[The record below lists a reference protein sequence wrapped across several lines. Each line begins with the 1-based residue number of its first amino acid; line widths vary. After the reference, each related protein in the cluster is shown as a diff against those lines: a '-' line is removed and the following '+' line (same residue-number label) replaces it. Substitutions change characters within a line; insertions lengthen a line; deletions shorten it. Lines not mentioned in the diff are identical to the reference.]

1 MLSPP
6 EIPIEGATT
15 RDPEEARVMVYH
27 GLTYSHSGL
36 TDPAVMPGYVA
47 VAKWKHEMSLAWTVL
62 NPSLPEWSE
71 VAGWF
76 ENRNWDVG
84 MDMQAFARP
93 DGAERTMVYNADAR
107 GWVPRPREPQPTP
120 KKKSKPTVQPKEEKK
135 GDSSRKKRRRPAAT
149 EPGEK
154 DENREVVNVKPKDSD
169 SAAAEDDDQGEV
181 TPHPQA
187 EDDEPRVADKQER
200 TKEKTKGV
208 VLKKA
213 DDPTVKERA
222 EAVLGEKAPHPQV
235 GKQAYEEASVEAV
248 DDRMPRPPMG
258 IQMRRTWKQS
268 LDPWVDCLVALRKF
282 DLIVLT
288 EQPMMKKNVGQCLRP
303 LLQEKKR
310 RRKGGLRR

>member
-1 MLSPP
+1 MVQTSEEKKASGPMPPWKALPLILPWDDSYRETYHTDFEPSKSHPDLAWRCPMTSLSYANYTNPDVMHGFVGQDRPWMLSPP

-15 RDPEEARVMVYH
+15 RDPENVRVMVYH
-27 GLTYSHSGL
+27 GLTYSHSVL

-62 NPSLPEWSE
+62 NPSLPAWSE

-93 DGAERTMVYNADAR
+93 DGAERTMAYNADAR
-107 GWVPRPREPQPTP
+107 GWVPRPRKPQLAP
-120 KKKSKPTVQPKEEKK
+120 KKKIKPAAKPKEEKK

-154 DENREVVNVKPKDSD
+154 DENREVANVKPKDSD
-169 SAAAEDDDQGEV
+169 SDAAK
-181 TPHPQA
+181 
-187 EDDEPRVADKQER
+187 DDEA
-200 TKEKTKGV
+200 KGV

-222 EAVLGEKAPHPQV
+222 EAVLGEKAPHPRV
-235 GKQAYEEASVEAV
+235 DKKASEEV
-248 DDRMPRPPMG
+248 
-258 IQMRRTWKQS
+258 
-268 LDPWVDCLVALRKF
+268 C
-282 DLIVLT
+282 
-288 EQPMMKKNVGQCLRP
+288 
-303 LLQEKKR
+303 
-310 RRKGGLRR
+310 